1 MRSSSPLDA
10 RLRQTGTGKRLFI
23 GLVLGTALL
32 LCFVLALCWIVPAGI
47 FVLFPWLSTL
57 FGALA
62 IGTMLAV
69 LGLAGWLTVCTWC
82 GQHGCLAPG
91 ARQLW
96 NFVVRVLLP
105 LMEAVGR
112 LLRIPADRVRRSFI
126 KVNNEIV
133 LSSGL
138 HCTAAETLVLLPHCI
153 QASHCPHRLTH
164 RLENCRRCGRCPISA
179 LIALRDDWG
188 VRLAVAVGGSVARR
202 IVAQVRPRLILAV
215 ACERDLAAGI
225 QDTAPLPVFGI
236 LNRRPHGPCLDTEV
250 DVDTVEAALRHFV
263 GTPAGQPAAP
273 GRHAATLF
281 AAPLASQHT
290 PKSR

>member
-1 MRSSSPLDA
+1 MPSPSPVDA
-10 RLRQTGTGKRLFI
+10 QLRQTGTGKRLFI

-32 LCFVLALCWIVPAGI
+32 ICFILALCWLVPAGI

-62 IGTMLAV
+62 VATMLAV
-69 LGLAGWLTVCTWC
+69 LGLAGWLTVCAWC
-82 GQHGCLAPG
+82 GQHGRLAPG

-112 LLRIPADRVRRSFI
+112 LLHIPADRVRRSFI

-179 LIALRDDWG
+179 LIALRDHWG

-202 IVAQVRPRLILAV
+202 IVVQTRPRLIIAV

-250 DVDTVEAALRHFV
+250 NVTTVEAALRHFI
-263 GTPAGQPAAP
+263 GTPAGHPEKP
-273 GRHAATLF
+273 GRHAAAQF
-281 AAPLASQHT
+281 AARP
-290 PKSR
+290 